1 MLASVHQASKRF
13 LSLLKATMNLNGGSV
28 FDLSPSEKLQLV
40 EDLWDD
46 LAATPEAVPVHDWQ
60 KEELARRKANLL
72 SKPTSGLSWDEV
84 KRRVRSHY
92 GR

>member
-1 MLASVHQASKRF
+1 MNTDVV
-13 LSLLKATMNLNGGSV
+13 SL

-46 LAATPEAVPVHDWQ
+46 LASTPEDIPIHDWQ
-60 KEELARRKANLL
+60 KEELARRKANLMNN
-72 SKPTSGLSWDEV
+72 PASGFSWDDV
-84 KRRVRSHY
+84 KQRVRGRY

>member
-1 MLASVHQASKRF
+1 MTVLVNLAVEITHFRN
-13 LSLLKATMNLNGGSV
+13 SLTAMDSI

-46 LAATPEAVPVHDWQ
+46 LAATPEVVPLHQWQ
-60 KEELARRKANLL
+60 KDELARRKANLM
-72 SKPTSGLSWDEV
+72 KNPASGLSWDEV
-84 KRRVRSHY
+84 KQRVRSRY

>member
-1 MLASVHQASKRF
+1 
-13 LSLLKATMNLNGGSV
+13 MNETNPSI

-46 LAATPEAVPVHDWQ
+46 LAFTPEAVPVHDWQ
-60 KEELARRKANLL
+60 KAELGRRKTSLL
-72 SKPTSGLSWDEV
+72 NNPASKLTWEEA
-84 KRRVRSHY
+84 KRRVLSRH

>member
-1 MLASVHQASKRF
+1 MRQIPRVTRGSNQMNSKEI
-13 LSLLKATMNLNGGSV
+13 SV

-46 LAATPEAVPVHDWQ
+46 LAATPDAIPVHEWQ
-60 KEELARRKANLL
+60 KEEIARRKANLV
-72 SKPTSGLSWDEV
+72 KNPASGLSWEEV
-84 KRRVRSHY
+84 SRRVHARH

>member
-1 MLASVHQASKRF
+1 
-13 LSLLKATMNLNGGSV
+13 MNGDIRSI

-46 LAATPEAVPVHDWQ
+46 LAATPEAIPVHTWQ
-60 KEELARRKANLL
+60 REELDRRKANLL
-72 SKPTSGLSWDEV
+72 NNPASGLSWEEV
-84 KRRVRSHY
+84 QRRVRSRH

>member
-1 MLASVHQASKRF
+1 MSTPTASI
-13 LSLLKATMNLNGGSV
+13 

-60 KEELARRKANLL
+60 KEELDRRKANLE
-72 SKPTSGLSWDEV
+72 KHPTSGLTWEEV
-84 KRRVRSHY
+84 KRRVRARH

>member
-1 MLASVHQASKRF
+1 
-13 LSLLKATMNLNGGSV
+13 MNPTSPSI

-60 KEELARRKANLL
+60 KEELARRKANLMNNRA
-72 SKPTSGLSWDEV
+72 SGLTWEAV
-84 KRRVRSHY
+84 KQRVRSRH

>member
-1 MLASVHQASKRF
+1 
-13 LSLLKATMNLNGGSV
+13 MNLNTVSI

-46 LAATPEAVPVHDWQ
+46 LAATPSEVPVHEWQ
-60 KEELARRKANLL
+60 KKELARRKTNLM
-72 SKPTSGLSWDEV
+72 SNPASGLSWDDV
-84 KRRVRSHY
+84 KRRVQSRY

>member
-1 MLASVHQASKRF
+1 MDDK
-13 LSLLKATMNLNGGSV
+13 TDSV

-46 LAATPEAVPVHDWQ
+46 LASTPEAIPLHQWQ
-60 KEELARRKANLL
+60 REELDRRKANLAGN
-72 SKPTSGLSWDEV
+72 PASGLSWEQV
-84 KRRVRSHY
+84 KQNVRSRY

>member
-1 MLASVHQASKRF
+1 MDPS
-13 LSLLKATMNLNGGSV
+13 ATTI

-46 LAATPEAVPVHDWQ
+46 LASTPEAIPVFDWQ
-60 KEELARRKANLL
+60 KHELSRRRPNLL
-72 SKPTSGLSWDEV
+72 NNPASGLTWEEV
-84 KRRVRSHY
+84 KRRVRSRY

>member
-1 MLASVHQASKRF
+1 MDVN
-13 LSLLKATMNLNGGSV
+13 TTSV

-40 EDLWDD
+40 ADLWDD
-46 LAATPEAVPVHDWQ
+46 LASTPANIPVFEWQ

-72 SKPTSGLSWDEV
+72 NNPASALTWEEV
-84 KRRVRSHY
+84 KRRVRRRY

>member
-1 MLASVHQASKRF
+1 
-13 LSLLKATMNLNGGSV
+13 MNSDVISV

-46 LAATPEAVPVHDWQ
+46 LAATPDAIPVHAWQ
-60 KEELARRKANLL
+60 KEELDRRKANLL
-72 SKPTSGLSWDEV
+72 RNPASGLSWEEV
-84 KRRVRSHY
+84 QRRVRNRH